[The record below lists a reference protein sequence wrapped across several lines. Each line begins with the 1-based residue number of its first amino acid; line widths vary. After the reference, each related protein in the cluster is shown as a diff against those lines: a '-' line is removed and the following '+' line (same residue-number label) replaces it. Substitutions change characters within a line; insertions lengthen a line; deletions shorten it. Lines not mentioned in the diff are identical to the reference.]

1 MTMIRLEKTED
12 VMAVRGVNEQAF
24 ETPSEADLVDRLR
37 TRGKLVASLVAVD
50 GDRIVGHIAFSL
62 VSITANPKLRGVG
75 LGPMAV
81 LPSMQRQGIGAELA
95 RAGLNRCRDLGYD
108 FTVVV
113 GHPEYYRRFGFMP
126 ASKYGITCIWEV
138 PEGVFMALELRPKGL
153 AGVGGLATYEPEFD
167 EA

>member
-12 VMAVRGVNEQAF
+12 VEAVRGVNEQAF

-37 TRGKLVASLVAVD
+37 PRGKLVASLVAVD
-50 GDRIVGHIAFSL
+50 GDRIVGHITFSL
-62 VSITANPKLRGVG
+62 VSIAANPKLRGVG

-81 LPSMQRQGIGAELA
+81 LPDVQRQGIGSELA
-95 RAGLNRCRDLGYD
+95 RAGLDRCRDLGYD
-108 FTVVV
+108 FAVVV
-113 GHPEYYRRFGFMP
+113 GHPEYYPRFGFVP

-138 PEGVFMALELRPKGL
+138 PEGVFMALELRPQGL
-153 AGVGGLATYEPEFD
+153 AGVIGLAIYEPEFD